1 MIISCPNCEKQ
12 FKIDT
17 SQIPAKGRNLQC
29 GSCGYTWFYKIEDVN
44 SEMTTLNDEQSDN
57 EIETKKII
65 SDIKKSFEHNEIKSN
80 KKPLKNE
87 KKVKKLQENQKS
99 TSKKTNEIN
108 SGSKFF
114 SNLAVSVISFVA
126 LIILIDTLKEPI
138 INIFPGS
145 EIILLNLFETLQDI
159 KLFIIDLFN

>member
-17 SQIPAKGRNLQC
+17 SQIPATGRNLQC
-29 GSCGYTWFYKIEDVN
+29 GSCGHTWFYKIEDVN
-44 SEMTTLNDEQSDN
+44 SEITSLNDEQSDN
-57 EIETKKII
+57 EIETKDK
-65 SDIKKSFEHNEIKSN
+65 SDIEKTFEYNEIKSN

-99 TSKKTNEIN
+99 TSKKTNEVN

-114 SNLAVSVISFVA
+114 SNLVVCVVSFVA
-126 LIILIDTLKEPI
+126 LIILVDTLKEPL

>member
-17 SQIPAKGRNLQC
+17 SQIPTKGRNLQC
-29 GSCGYTWFYKIEDVN
+29 GSCGHTWFYKIEDVS
-44 SEMTTLNDEQSDN
+44 SEVTTLKDEQSNN

-65 SDIKKSFEHNEIKSN
+65 SDIEKTFEINEIKSN
-80 KKPLKNE
+80 KRPLKNE

-99 TSKKTNEIN
+99 TSKKINEVN

-114 SNLAVSVISFVA
+114 SNLVVCVISFLA
-126 LIILIDTLKEPI
+126 LIIFIDTLKKPL

>member
-17 SQIPAKGRNLQC
+17 SQIPIKGRNLQC
-29 GSCGYTWFYKIEDVN
+29 GSCGHTWFYKIKNVS
-44 SEMTTLNDEQSDN
+44 SEMTTLNNEQSDN

-65 SDIKKSFEHNEIKSN
+65 SDIEKTFEYNEIKSN
-80 KKPLKNE
+80 KKPLKKE

-114 SNLAVSVISFVA
+114 SNLVVCVISFVA
-126 LIILIDTLKEPI
+126 LIILIDTLKEPL

>member
-1 MIISCPNCEKQ
+1 MIISCPNCAKQ

-29 GSCGYTWFYKIEDVN
+29 GSCGHTWFYKIEDVN
-44 SEMTTLNDEQSDN
+44 SEITSLNDEQSDN
-57 EIETKKII
+57 EIETKNK
-65 SDIKKSFEHNEIKSN
+65 SDIEKTFEYNEIKSN

-99 TSKKTNEIN
+99 TSKKTNEVN

-114 SNLAVSVISFVA
+114 SNLVVCVVSFVA
-126 LIILIDTLKEPI
+126 LIILVDTLKEPL

>member
-29 GSCGYTWFYKIEDVN
+29 GSCGHTWFYKIEDVN
-44 SEMTTLNDEQSDN
+44 SEITSLNDEQSDN
-57 EIETKKII
+57 EIETKNK
-65 SDIKKSFEHNEIKSN
+65 SDIEKTFEYNEIKSN
-80 KKPLKNE
+80 KKLLKNE

-99 TSKKTNEIN
+99 TSKKTNEVN

-114 SNLAVSVISFVA
+114 SNLVVCVVSFVA
-126 LIILIDTLKEPI
+126 LIILVDTLKEPL

>member
-17 SQIPAKGRNLQC
+17 SQIPIKGRNLQC
-29 GSCGYTWFYKIEDVN
+29 GSCGHTWFYKIADV
-44 SEMTTLNDEQSDN
+44 SSVMTTLNDEQSNND
-57 EIETKKII
+57 IETKKII
-65 SDIKKSFEHNEIKSN
+65 SDIEKTFEYNEIKSN
-80 KKPLKNE
+80 KKTVKNE
-87 KKVKKLQENQKS
+87 KKFKKVQENQKS
-99 TSKKTNEIN
+99 KSKKTNEVN
-108 SGSKFF
+108 VGSKFF
-114 SNLAVSVISFVA
+114 SNLVVCVISFVA
-126 LIILIDTLKEPI
+126 IIILIDTLREPL

>member
-1 MIISCPNCEKQ
+1 MIISCPNCKKQ

-29 GSCGYTWFYKIEDVN
+29 GSCGQTWFYKIEDKS
-44 SEMTTLNDEQSDN
+44 SEILTLKDEQSN
-57 EIETKKII
+57 NKIETKKII
-65 SDIKKSFEHNEIKSN
+65 SDNEKTFEYNEIKSN
-80 KKPLKNE
+80 KKPLKIE

-99 TSKKTNEIN
+99 TSKKTNEFHP
-108 SGSKFF
+108 GSKFI
-114 SNLAVSVISFVA
+114 SYLVVCVISFVA
-126 LIILIDTLKEPI
+126 LLILIDTLKKPL

-159 KLFIIDLFN
+159 KLFIIDFFN

>member
-12 FKIDT
+12 FKIDS

-29 GSCGYTWFYKIEDVN
+29 GSCGHTWFYKIKNVS
-44 SEMTTLNDEQSDN
+44 SEMTTLNNEQSDN

-65 SDIKKSFEHNEIKSN
+65 SDIEKTFEYNEIKSN
-80 KKPLKNE
+80 KKPLNNE

-99 TSKKTNEIN
+99 KSKKTNVVN

-114 SNLAVSVISFVA
+114 
-126 LIILIDTLKEPI
+126 
-138 INIFPGS
+138 
-145 EIILLNLFETLQDI
+145 
-159 KLFIIDLFN
+159 

>member
-17 SQIPAKGRNLQC
+17 SQIPIKGRNLQC
-29 GSCGYTWFYKIEDVN
+29 GSCGHTWFYKIEDVS
-44 SEMTTLNDEQSDN
+44 SEVTTLKDEQSNN

-65 SDIKKSFEHNEIKSN
+65 SDIEKTFEINEIKSN
-80 KKPLKNE
+80 KRPLKNE
-87 KKVKKLQENQKS
+87 KKVKKLKENQKS
-99 TSKKTNEIN
+99 TSKKINEVN

-114 SNLAVSVISFVA
+114 SNLVVYVISFVA
-126 LIILIDTLKEPI
+126 LIIFIDTLKKPL

>member
-1 MIISCPNCEKQ
+1 MIISCPNCKKQ

-29 GSCGYTWFYKIEDVN
+29 GSCGNIWFYKIEDLN
-44 SEMTTLNDEQSDN
+44 SEITTLNDEQSDN

-65 SDIKKSFEHNEIKSN
+65 SDIEKTFEYNEIKSN

-114 SNLAVSVISFVA
+114 SNLVVSVISFVA
-126 LIILIDTLKEPI
+126 LIILIDTLKEPL

-145 EIILLNLFETLQDI
+145 EIIFLNLFETLQDI
-159 KLFIIDLFN
+159 KLFIIDLFK

>member
-1 MIISCPNCEKQ
+1 MIISCPNCKKQ

-29 GSCGYTWFYKIEDVN
+29 GSCGHTWFYKIEDVN
-44 SEMTTLNDEQSDN
+44 SEITSLNYEQSDN
-57 EIETKKII
+57 EIETKNI
-65 SDIKKSFEHNEIKSN
+65 SDIEKTFEYNEIKSN

-99 TSKKTNEIN
+99 TAKKTNEVN

-114 SNLAVSVISFVA
+114 SNLVVCVVSFVA
-126 LIILIDTLKEPI
+126 LIILVDTLKEPL

>member
-1 MIISCPNCEKQ
+1 MIISCPNCKKQ

-29 GSCGYTWFYKIEDVN
+29 GSCGHTWFYKIEDVN
-44 SEMTTLNDEQSDN
+44 SEITSLNYEQSDN
-57 EIETKKII
+57 EIETKNI
-65 SDIKKSFEHNEIKSN
+65 SDIEKTFEYNEIKSN

-99 TSKKTNEIN
+99 TAKKTNEVN

-114 SNLAVSVISFVA
+114 SNLVVCVVSFVA
-126 LIILIDTLKEPI
+126 LIILVDTLKEPLI
-138 INIFPGS
+138 SIFPGS